1 MLDIQGAKRPGNK
14 MSTALSFLFRKH
26 APGTSKH
33 GTSGEECTRACHVC
47 GATPTLYIVY
57 RKGYCKAHK
66 VDADIAGI
74 RNAHN
79 FRTKGRSLCT

>member
-1 MLDIQGAKRPGNK
+1 
-14 MSTALSFLFRKH
+14 MSTALSFLFRRH
-26 APGTSKH
+26 AVGVSKH

-66 VDADIAGI
+66 AEADAAGI
-74 RNAHN
+74 LNSRS
-79 FRTKGRSLCT
+79 FKTKGRSLCTQR